1 MFKIV
6 VTLVDFYKKISLVK
20 IELNIDKL
28 IILIVVKILKKFIF
42 FFEKRLTKINMI
54 LYGMIW

>member
-54 LYGMIW
+54 LYGMI